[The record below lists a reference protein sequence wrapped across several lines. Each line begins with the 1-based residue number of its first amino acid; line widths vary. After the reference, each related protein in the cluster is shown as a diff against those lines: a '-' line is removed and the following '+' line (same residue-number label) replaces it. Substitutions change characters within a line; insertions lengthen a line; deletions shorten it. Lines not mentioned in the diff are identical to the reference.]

1 MSESTEPLQIF
12 TTGGTIDKV
21 YFDALSDYQVGH
33 PLAEEVL
40 RQAHVA
46 FLFSVTSLMKKDSI
60 DMDDTDRAAVRAAV
74 ERCAAKRVLIT
85 HGTDTMAETARVLK
99 GIPDKTVIFTGS
111 LTPARFQESD
121 AFFNIGFAV
130 AAARILPPGV
140 YVAMQGRVFDA
151 ARVRKDRARNR
162 FEAVE

>member
-1 MSESTEPLQIF
+1 MSQPDEPLQIF

-21 YFDALSDYQVGH
+21 YFDSLSDYQVGH

-46 FLFSVTSLMKKDSI
+46 FPFTVTSLMKKDSI
-60 DMDDTDRAAVRAAV
+60 EMDDADRAAVRAAV
-74 ERCAAKRVLIT
+74 ERCAAGRVLIT
-85 HGTDTMAETARVLK
+85 HGTDTMADTARALD
-99 GIPDKTVIFTGS
+99 GIPGKTIVFTGS

-130 AAARILPPGV
+130 AAARILPSGV
-140 YVAMQGRVFDA
+140 YVAMQGRVFEA
-151 ARVRKDRARNR
+151 GRVRKDRAHNR

>member
-1 MSESTEPLQIF
+1 MSEPAETLQIF

-21 YFDALSDYQVGH
+21 YFDSLSDYQVGH
-33 PLAEEVL
+33 PLVENVL

-46 FLFSVTSLMKKDSI
+46 FSFAVTSLMKKDSI
-60 DMDDTDRAAVRAAV
+60 DMEDADRGAVRAAV
-74 ERCAAKRVLIT
+74 EQCAAHRVLIT
-85 HGTDTMAETARVLK
+85 HGTDTMAETARALNA
-99 GIPDKTVIFTGS
+99 IPAKTVVFTGS

-130 AAARILPPGV
+130 AAARILPAGV
-140 YVAMQGRVFDA
+140 YVAMQGRVFE
-151 ARVRKDRARNR
+151 ARHVRKDRAHNR